1 MNRGRHKKGK
11 EKEFNTQA
19 EILDTIQKELRV
31 LLSICNDRSF
41 HSMTDY
47 YAKAWISSNNGRDY
61 YKTVEWYIN
70 TRYYLDS
77 FIREIRITLNE
88 ATVKDGIYTIKFE
101 FGHNTKIFKYKH
113 EQKRLKR
120 FY

>member
-31 LLSICNDRSF
+31 LLSICNDQSF
-41 HSMTDY
+41 YSMTDY
-47 YAKAWISSNNGRDY
+47 YAKAWISSNDGRNY
-61 YKTVEWYIN
+61 HSVVAWYIN
-70 TRYYLDS
+70 GTYYLDD
-77 FIREIRITLNE
+77 FICRVKVALDE
-88 ATVKDGIYTIKFE
+88 ATIKNSIYTIKFE

-113 EQKRLKR
+113 G
-120 FY
+120 

>member
-1 MNRGRHKKGK
+1 MNRGRHKKDK

-31 LLSICNDRSF
+31 LLSICNDQSF

-61 YKTVEWYIN
+61 HSIVGWYIN
-70 TRYYLDS
+70 STHYLND
-77 FIREIRITLNE
+77 FIGR
-88 ATVKDGIYTIKFE
+88 VKIEHERVTIKNKIYLIK
-101 FGHNTKIFKYKH
+101 FGFGSNSKTFKYKH
-113 EQKRLKR
+113 A
-120 FY
+120 

>member
-31 LLSICNDRSF
+31 LLSICNDQSF

-47 YAKAWISSNNGRDY
+47 YAKAWISSNDGRDY
-61 YKTVEWYIN
+61 YSIVEWYIN
-70 TRYYLDS
+70 STYYLDD
-77 FIREIRITLNE
+77 FICKVKITL
-88 ATVKDGIYTIKFE
+88 DGATIKNSIYLIKFK
-101 FGHNTKIFKYKH
+101 FGSNSKIFKYKH
-113 EQKRLKR
+113 E
-120 FY
+120 

>member
-31 LLSICNDRSF
+31 LLSICNDRPF

-61 YKTVEWYIN
+61 YRITAWYIN
-70 TRYYLDS
+70 NMYYLNN
-77 FIREIRITLNE
+77 FIDRVKIELNK
-88 ATVKDGIYTIKFE
+88 ATIKNKIYLIKFD
-101 FGHNTKIFKYKH
+101 FGSNSKIFKYKH
-113 EQKRLKR
+113 E
-120 FY
+120 